1 MKLGSPADKP
11 AAVSTPATP
20 STTTPAATGGAPNP
34 VVPPVPATEPSAKV
48 ALSDAASKLL
58 AQDTAPS
65 NDFDAD
71 KVARISSAIDNGT
84 FKVDA
89 GAIADKLIANA
100 TEVLTNN
107 QTPKP

>member
-11 AAVSTPATP
+11 AAVSTP
-20 STTTPAATGGAPNP
+20 STTAPTANNGASNP

-58 AQDTAPS
+58 AQDAAPS
-65 NDFDAD
+65 TDFDAE
-71 KVARISSAIDNGT
+71 KVARIASAIDNGS
-84 FKVDA
+84 FKIDA

-100 TEVLTNN
+100 TEVLNNN

>member
-20 STTTPAATGGAPNP
+20 STTAPAATSGAPNP
-34 VVPPVPATEPSAKV
+34 AAPVVPATEPSAKV
-48 ALSDAASKLL
+48 ALSDAAAKLL
-58 AQDTAPS
+58 VQDAAPS
-65 NDFDAD
+65 SDFDAE
-71 KVARISSAIDNGT
+71 KVARVSVAIDSGS

-100 TEVLTNN
+100 TEVLKNN